1 MRACAA
7 GRVFATAALALL
19 GAAAH
24 GQGVGNGGGMAT
36 TPNCSVVVDAAGGA
50 MRREQERR
58 EAMQN
63 PIDEAM
69 RNIQNICYGQL
80 RSINTTEIGGFAF
93 SAFLSAIL
101 NGQVQRACNELLGQ
115 LYRAR
120 LIYSDPRQ
128 VLPGVLGS
136 SFPGVGSVGV
146 PVPPAPAPAPAL
158 PPAPAAAAPVT
169 PPQAVTDCPPGLSG
183 TWCRINPWR

>member
-1 MRACAA
+1 
-7 GRVFATAALALL
+7 
-19 GAAAH
+19 
-24 GQGVGNGGGMAT
+24 
-36 TPNCSVVVDAAGGA
+36 
-50 MRREQERR
+50 
-58 EAMQN
+58 MQN

-93 SAFLSAIL
+93 SGFLSTIL

-115 LYRAR
+115 LHRGR

-128 VLPGVLGS
+128 VLPGGIGS
-136 SFPGVGSVGV
+136 AFPGGGSIGAV
-146 PVPPAPAPAPAL
+146 PAAPAPAPAL
-158 PPAPAAAAPVT
+158 PPAPAGAAPVT
-169 PPQAVTDCPPGLSG
+169 PPQAVTDCPPGLTG